1 MYMCTCVVILKTLM
15 EGWCCFQE
23 ESLLQII
30 QIIQE
35 AIHELNAHC
44 MYMHINVRVFILI
57 ISSILSLV
65 TLVKIFIEEPQGL
78 EQSTRGH
85 TYKV

>member
-1 MYMCTCVVILKTLM
+1 
-15 EGWCCFQE
+15 
-23 ESLLQII
+23 
-30 QIIQE
+30 
-35 AIHELNAHC
+35 